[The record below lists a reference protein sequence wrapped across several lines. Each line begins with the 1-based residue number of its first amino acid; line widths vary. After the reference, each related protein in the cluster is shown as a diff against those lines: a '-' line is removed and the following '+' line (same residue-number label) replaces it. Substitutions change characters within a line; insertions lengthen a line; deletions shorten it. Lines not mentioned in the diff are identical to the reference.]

1 MLSYLTYLARRNGL
15 LGFTAETLMENRSM
29 LRVFKKMGYDMQ
41 KGGEG
46 GVYELKMMFKERT
59 Q

>member
-1 MLSYLTYLARRNGL
+1 
-15 LGFTAETLMENRSM
+15 
-29 LRVFKKMGYDMQ
+29 MGYDMQ
-41 KGGEG
+41 KGGAG